1 MMDDQHNQGH
11 QHETGG
17 FQTESYLAPE
27 TLVQLSTLELRARMI
42 VEGIRSGSHTSP
54 HQGMSVEFKQHR
66 QYVPGDDLKH
76 LDWRV
81 YARSDRPTIKQYEQE
96 TTLDVSILVD
106 CSASMR
112 FGSLRMKK
120 GWGGT
125 RSTTPDRVWTKY
137 DHATAVSAALSWMS
151 LQQSDRV
158 GLNLFAED
166 LLTSISTRSTN
177 DQWRRIITT
186 LSNEPVDNGTEIE
199 RSVEHIL
206 STIKNRSLIII
217 ISDLLQD
224 PGEIRN
230 SIARIRHHNHDLIC
244 IQTLDEQEL
253 DLDITDPTT
262 FIGLEDGNQI
272 NIDPNTIRDIYL
284 EKLNHHN
291 NTIKQT
297 LLDFG
302 YDHLLLNTHE
312 SVGPALT
319 LLAARRMNWLKSRH
333 VR

>member
-1 MMDDQHNQGH
+1 MDDQHNHG
-11 QHETGG
+11 QHRETAG

-96 TTLDVSILVD
+96 TTLDVSLLVD

-112 FGSLRMKK
+112 FGSLKMKK

-125 RSTTPDRVWTKY
+125 RSNTNERVWTKY
-137 DHATAVSAALSWMS
+137 DHATAVSAAISWMS

-166 LLTSISTRSTN
+166 LVTSTSTRSTN

-186 LSNEPVDNGTEIE
+186 LSSEPVDNGTEIE
-199 RSVEHIL
+199 RSVEHAL
-206 STIKNRSLIII
+206 SMIKNRSLIII
-217 ISDLLQD
+217 ISDFLQD
-224 PGEIRN
+224 PDEIRN

-244 IQTLDEQEL
+244 IQLLDDQEL
-253 DLDITDPTT
+253 NLDITAPTT
-262 FIGLEDGNQI
+262 FVDIEGDERV
-272 NIDPNTIRDIYL
+272 NIDPNTIRDVYQ
-284 EKLNHHN
+284 EKLNTHN
-291 NTIKQT
+291 TNIKEM

-302 YDHLLLNTHE
+302 YDHLLMNTHE